1 MAKYSLYFKGNL
13 KSKFMKAEQVI
24 RAVQLTIGLLI
35 VAIIMWSL
43 IGKN

>member
-1 MAKYSLYFKGNL
+1 
-13 KSKFMKAEQVI
+13 MKAEQII

-43 IGKN
+43 IGEN

>member
-1 MAKYSLYFKGNL
+1 
-13 KSKFMKAEQVI
+13 MKAEQII

-43 IGKN
+43 IGEY